1 MFLKKVFLLFFC
13 ILINFSFAQKKRKVD
28 TVYVYE
34 KVVVYDTV
42 YVEKSIPL
50 KPANL
55 QISSLEIKEK
65 EIKDLKH
72 QNIDTKELEKKLK
85 KLSNTRFQYGIQGGI
100 GLKNVSWAENIS
112 EKKQQFGE
120 NLGIWISRNVFTP
133 QLSLLFSANVFYWH
147 SSFDLDANKE
157 DTAFNGFYFTQDR
170 LPLLFQRFNNKH
182 FEYVL
187 QLKALYEWKKFR
199 PFIGFLVN
207 KNTYKMQFL
216 VPENAVLNKLDDFKS
231 DQINFGFSLGLQY
244 RIFSRF
250 LINLEYQHYKINNF
264 TLKNKSFDFDIF
276 KTNNTFVESK
286 ISFGI
291 SYLISKP

>member
-1 MFLKKVFLLFFC
+1 MFFKKIFLLFSIIVF
-13 ILINFSFAQKKRKVD
+13 NFSFAQKKRKVD

-50 KPANL
+50 KSANL
-55 QISSLEIKEK
+55 QLPSLEIKEK
-65 EIKDLKH
+65 EITDLSPKS
-72 QNIDTKELEKKLK
+72 IDKKELEKRIK
-85 KLSNTRFQYGIQGGI
+85 KLSNKNFRYGIQAGI
-100 GLKNVSWAENIS
+100 GLKNTNWTENIS

-120 NLGIWISRNVFTP
+120 NLGIWVSRNVFTP
-133 QLSLLFSANVFYWH
+133 QLSLLLSANVFYWH
-147 SSFDLDANKE
+147 STFDLDANKE

-170 LPLLFQRFNNKH
+170 QPLLFQRFNNKH

-199 PFIGFLVN
+199 PFVGFLVN

-250 LINLEYQHYKINNF
+250 LIDLEYQHYKINNF

-276 KTNNTFVESK
+276 KTNNTFAESK
-286 ISFGI
+286 ISLGI